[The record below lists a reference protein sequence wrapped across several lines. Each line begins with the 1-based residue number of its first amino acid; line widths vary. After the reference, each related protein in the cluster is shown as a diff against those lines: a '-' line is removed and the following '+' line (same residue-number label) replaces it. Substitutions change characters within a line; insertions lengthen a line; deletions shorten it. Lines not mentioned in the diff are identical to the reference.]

1 VTAEEMYTIQTDMK
15 RYYEAWWENPQDPR
29 SAIFD
34 RLNRVVSGRFP
45 QGDGK
50 RALDVGSGKGRI
62 ISLLRGTGYRVTAV
76 ELNEKFAR
84 GLRRHYPEVEVI
96 EGDFNA
102 VPVHGRFDMVTAIE
116 FVQNL
121 DREGL
126 RKFLKKVSTLTNRL
140 VANISNKN
148 SLHGFWT
155 AFRGFQKPFVHT
167 YTPEEIERMLGEVGF
182 QVTYTRGIG
191 LLTPITLL
199 SNFRWRII
207 PICIARALNTIGDRV
222 FPRFCHLYYLE
233 AQRRS

>member
-1 VTAEEMYTIQTDMK
+1 MK
-15 RYYEAWWENPQDPR
+15 RYYEDWWENPRDPR
-29 SAIFD
+29 SVIFD
-34 RLNRVVSGRFP
+34 RLNKVVSERFP

-50 RALDVGSGKGRI
+50 TAIDVGSGKGRI
-62 ISLLRGTGYRVTAV
+62 ISFLRGKGYQVTAV
-76 ELNEKFAR
+76 ELNEHFAE
-84 GLRRHYPEVEVI
+84 GLRRNFPDVEVI

-102 VPVHGRFDMVTAIE
+102 VPIHGTFDMVTAIE

-126 RKFLKKVSTLTNRL
+126 QKFLKKVSTLSNRL
-140 VANISNKN
+140 VANISNRN

-182 QVTYTRGIG
+182 RVTYTTGVG
-191 LLTPITLL
+191 FLTPITLL
-199 SNFRWRII
+199 PNFKWRII
-207 PICIARALNTIGDRV
+207 PAWIARALNTIGDRI